1 MFCLNYKKFRSVT
14 RNVHSVVR
22 NGHSVIW
29 NGRSVSRNIDLSARD
44 RTNS

>member
-1 MFCLNYKKFRSVT
+1 MFCLSYKKFRSVT
-14 RNVHSVVR
+14 RNGHSVVR